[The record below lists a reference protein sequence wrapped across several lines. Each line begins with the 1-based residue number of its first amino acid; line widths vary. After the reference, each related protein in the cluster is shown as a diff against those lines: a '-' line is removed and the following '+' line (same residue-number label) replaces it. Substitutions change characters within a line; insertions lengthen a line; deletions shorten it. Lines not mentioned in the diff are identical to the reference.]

1 MKSFDQ
7 IYAGFARNVLFP
19 FHERFKGHVT
29 IRMLTEME
37 REQWVPDDEL
47 RELRAERL
55 RQLISHA
62 FSSVP
67 YYSNLAQIHGYSAD
81 HFRAE
86 ADLERLP
93 LLSKELIRGR
103 LEAFKSSDAGKVQR
117 LTTGGSTGSPLAF
130 YLGPTR
136 ISSDIA
142 ARCRAESWWG
152 VGIGDRE
159 YVIWGSPLELT
170 KQDRLRELRDRV
182 LRTRL
187 LSAFE
192 MNELTMDRYIDEILV
207 HGCTRVFGYP
217 SSIHL
222 LCEHARR
229 RNKDLSKVG
238 VRTVFV
244 TAEYLWE
251 HWRQTITES
260 FGCPVAN
267 GYGGRDS
274 GFIAQECPAG
284 GMHITAD
291 RLIVEI
297 VDHSGQRLP
306 PGQLGEIVVTHLD
319 TPEMPFIRYRTGD
332 MGALSTRTCACG
344 RTLPLLENIDGR
356 KSDFIVTPDGRRMHG
371 LSLIYALRKIAGI
384 DQFQVVQKSLTSFEV
399 AVVTNAAFSGQS
411 EVEIQREFR
420 HRIRAEVDVTFRHC
434 EEIALTRS
442 GKYRYVISQVG
453 QPVNEAEAGLNHRPA
468 AIGQA

>member
-1 MKSFDQ
+1 
-7 IYAGFARNVLFP
+7 VLFP
-19 FHERFKGHVT
+19 FHERLKGHVT
-29 IRMLTEME
+29 MRMLREME
-37 REQWVPDDEL
+37 REQWIPDDEL
-47 RELRAERL
+47 RELRAQRL
-55 RQLISHA
+55 RRLVSHA
-62 FSSVP
+62 FRSVP
-67 YYSNLAQIHGYSAD
+67 YYSNIAQVHGLSAD
-81 HFRAE
+81 HFRTE

-103 LEAFKSSDAGKVQR
+103 LEAFKSSDARNLQC

-142 ARCRAESWWG
+142 ARCRSESWWG

-182 LRTRL
+182 LRTKL

-192 MNELTMDRYIDEILV
+192 MNEQTMDRFIDEILV
-207 HGCTRVFGYP
+207 HGCARVFGYP

-229 RNKDLSKVG
+229 RNKDLSKAG

-251 HWRQTITES
+251 HWRQNIAES

-274 GFIAQECPAG
+274 GFIAHECPAR

-297 VDHSGQRLP
+297 VDHDGQLLP
-306 PGQLGEIVVTHLD
+306 RGQLGEIVVTHLD

-332 MGALSTRTCACG
+332 MGALSARTCACG

-356 KSDFIVTPDGRRMHG
+356 KSDFIATPDGRRMHG

-384 DQFQVVQKSLTSFEV
+384 DQFQIVQKSLTFFEV
-399 AVVTNAAFSGQS
+399 ALVTNAAFSRQS
-411 EVEIQREFR
+411 EAEIKREFR

-434 EEIALTRS
+434 EEIPVTPS
-442 GKYRYVISQVG
+442 GKYRYVISQVE
-453 QPVNEAEAGLNHRPA
+453 QARNESEARLYHLPVR
-468 AIGQA
+468 IGQA